1 MSISGEPEME
11 TIDFSFLQ
19 HHSDRFLE
27 MAFRTDRDGR
37 LYNPDASASNTG
49 GCGDSIE
56 IFLTVD
62 EKDVIDS
69 VAFAID
75 GCINTRACANG
86 LGDLIENKPVQYAW
100 SVTPEA
106 IASELETLAAEHF
119 HCAELAAGAL
129 YKALTRYRTLSR
141 DPWKKSYMK

>member
-1 MSISGEPEME
+1 ME
-11 TIDFSFLQ
+11 TIDFDFLR

-37 LYNPDASASNTG
+37 LFNPDARASNTG
-49 GCGDSIE
+49 DCGDSIE

-62 EKDVIDS
+62 EKNVIDS

-75 GCINTRACANG
+75 GCINTRACANI
-86 LGDLIENKPVQYAW
+86 LGDLIEDKTVQYAW
-100 SVTPEA
+100 NVTPEA
-106 IASELETLAAEHF
+106 IAGELETLPADHF
-119 HCAELAAGAL
+119 HCAELVAGAL
-129 YKALTRYRTLSR
+129 YRALTRYRTLSR

>member
-1 MSISGEPEME
+1 ME
-11 TIDFSFLQ
+11 TIDFDFLRD
-19 HHSDRFLE
+19 HSDRFLE

-37 LYNPDASASNTG
+37 LYNPHASASNTG
-49 GCGDSIE
+49 DCGDSIE
-56 IFLTVD
+56 IFLTID
-62 EKDVIDS
+62 EKNVIDS
-69 VAFAID
+69 VMFAID
-75 GCINTRACANG
+75 GCINTRACANV
-86 LGDLIENKPVQYAW
+86 LGDLIENNPVQHAW

-106 IASELETLAAEHF
+106 IARELETLPPDHF